1 MRVASITVMLLLA
14 VAGRAHAQETATTAP
29 STPEGATEGATETP
43 SAVERRLAQGEVLF
57 GAGNYDAALAEFAR
71 AYDELEGDPE
81 RFLLLFNMGQ
91 CAERLFRYDE
101 AITDYRRYLAEGGDA
116 AEGAA
121 DVRASIRA
129 LEGLLGTVI
138 ITTNV
143 PSATVWVD
151 GREVGAAPGE
161 IRIPG
166 GPHTIEL
173 RASGHASGAQ
183 PTTIAARERIE
194 IRIVLSEVSSFE
206 GMDPVVFGATTGVA
220 AVTLL
225 AALVTGSVALA
236 QHDRELSRP
245 ADMRSLADQHT
256 ISDLALA
263 ADALWIVGGVL
274 GIASIA
280 LAFLTDWDGHPDR
293 PVTAHLRVGPLG
305 VAIDGS
311 F

>member
-1 MRVASITVMLLLA
+1 MRAIACLCAIAMCAAAPVRAQDA
-14 VAGRAHAQETATTAP
+14 VPSSSDETTPTPP
-29 STPEGATEGATETP
+29 SP
-43 SAVERRLAQGEVLF
+43 SAVDQRLAQGEVLF
-57 GAGNYDAALAEFAR
+57 EAGNYDAALADFAR

-116 AEGAA
+116 ADGAA

-129 LEGLLGTVI
+129 LEGLLGTIV

-151 GREVGAAPGE
+151 GREAGAAPGE
-161 IRIPG
+161 LRIPG

-173 RASGHASGAQ
+173 RAPGHASGAQ
-183 PTTIAARERIE
+183 PTTVAARERIE
-194 IRIVLSEVSSFE
+194 IRIVLAEVSSFE
-206 GMDPVVFGATTGVA
+206 GMDPTVFGVTAGVA
-220 AVTLL
+220 GATLV
-225 AALVTGSVALA
+225 AALVTGSVALSM
-236 QHDRELSRP
+236 HDRELGRP
-245 ADMRSLADQHT
+245 ADMRSLADQRT
-256 ISDLALA
+256 IADVALA
-263 ADALWIVGGVL
+263 ADALWIAGGVL

-293 PVTAHLRVGPLG
+293 PSDARLRLGPGALAVEG
-305 VAIDGS
+305 A